1 MGGGGCVLLSTG
13 GTSAPVLW
21 LSAASSHDSIKVGR
35 GKGLNLWGSKYRV
48 KPICECDPW
57 HLHWVLGGWAGSG
70 RACGCVPRWVLLYGT
85 GESMLQTS
93 P

>member
-48 KPICECDPW
+48 KPVSVTTGTFTGF
-57 HLHWVLGGWAGSG
+57 WVGGLGQAGLVAVSPSG
-70 RACGCVPRWVLLYGT
+70 SCYRT